1 MESLREYL
9 TLQQYRYDHA
19 FDSMIEYDEA
29 AARCCLPKLLVQ
41 PLVGNS
47 IQHGINMQ
55 SGSGMITVIAPRQG
69 DAVVIEVE
77 DNGVGMS
84 PEKVRQVMESPA
96 VTDRP
101 HLGIK
106 NVYDRIRLHYGP
118 SWGLTID
125 SKKGRGTRIV
135 LRIPAE
141 EKGGELPC

>member
-1 MESLREYL
+1 
-9 TLQQYRYDHA
+9 
-19 FDSMIEYDEA
+19 
-29 AARCCLPKLLVQ
+29 
-41 PLVGNS
+41 
-47 IQHGINMQ
+47 
-55 SGSGMITVIAPRQG
+55 MITVIARRQG